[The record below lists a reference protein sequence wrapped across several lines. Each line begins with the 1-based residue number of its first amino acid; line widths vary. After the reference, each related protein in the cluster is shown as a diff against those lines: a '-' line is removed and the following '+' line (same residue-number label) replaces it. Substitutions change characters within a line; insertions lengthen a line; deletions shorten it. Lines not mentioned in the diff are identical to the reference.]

1 MPDGGRIVPAPVSD
15 VVLEHRTARWF
26 VQQGLPLLADRSDA
40 ARLSPTRSLVTGAP
54 SMLVWAVKHVF
65 QRSQDVFRLATRAL
79 PLLLLFMT
87 FLFIN
92 TEVWQVAGSLAA
104 PILWATVAFF
114 VAVGVAFLA
123 VRLPEELD
131 RVDASFTN
139 EYVVRACAGTP
150 LEERVESLPGLS
162 APDPLEKRQ
171 RRNLLL
177 VLLITQLVQVSLL
190 AVAVWA
196 FFVMFGAVAIG
207 TDVQTTWLGQ
217 PPDVLI
223 SLGDGRAVTRELLR
237 VSTFLAAFAGL
248 YFTVYA
254 VNDQTYREEF
264 FSEITGRMERT
275 LGVHRAYRALQ
286 RERAAAA
293 SAG

>member
-1 MPDGGRIVPAPVSD
+1 VVPVPASD
-15 VVLEHRTARWF
+15 VVLERRTARWF
-26 VQQGLPLLADRSDA
+26 VQQGLPLLADSTGT
-40 ARLSPTRSLVTGAP
+40 ARLSPTRSLVTGVP
-54 SMLVWAVKHVF
+54 SMLVWAVRHVF

-92 TEVWQVAGSLAA
+92 TEVWQVAGSLSA

-114 VAVGVAFLA
+114 IVVGVAFLA

-131 RVDASFTN
+131 RVDASFTE
-139 EYVVRACAGTP
+139 EYVVRSCVGSP
-150 LEERVESLPGLS
+150 LEERARSLRGLTD
-162 APDPLEKRQ
+162 PDPLEKRQ

-207 TDVQTTWLGQ
+207 SDVQATWLGH
-217 PPDVLI
+217 PPDVMVG
-223 SLGDGRAVTRELLR
+223 LGEGRAVTRELLR

-254 VNDQTYREEF
+254 VNDQNYREEF

-286 RERAAAA
+286 RAR

>member
-1 MPDGGRIVPAPVSD
+1 MVPAQVSD
-15 VVLEHRTARWF
+15 IVLERRTARWF

-40 ARLSPTRSLVTGAP
+40 PRLSPTRSLVVGAP
-54 SMLVWAVKHVF
+54 AMLIWAVKHVF
-65 QRSQDVFRLATRAL
+65 ERLSDVFHLATRAL

-92 TEVWQVAGSLAA
+92 TEVWQVAGGLSA
-104 PILWATVAFF
+104 PILWATVALF
-114 VAVGVAFLA
+114 VVVGVSFLA

-131 RVDASFTN
+131 RIDASVTQ
-139 EYVVRACAGTP
+139 EYVMRSCVGTP
-150 LEERVESLPGLS
+150 LENRVLTLEGVAEPTPL
-162 APDPLEKRQ
+162 APQQ

-177 VLLITQLVQVSLL
+177 VMLITQLVQVGLL

-207 TDVQTTWLGQ
+207 YDVQQTWLATA
-217 PPDVLI
+217 PHVLVDL
-223 SLGDGRAVTRELLR
+223 SDDRVVSRELLR

-254 VNDQTYREEF
+254 VNDHSYREEF

-275 LGVHRAYRALQ
+275 LGVHRAYRSLQ
-286 RERAAAA
+286 RHRGRPP
-293 SAG
+293 AG